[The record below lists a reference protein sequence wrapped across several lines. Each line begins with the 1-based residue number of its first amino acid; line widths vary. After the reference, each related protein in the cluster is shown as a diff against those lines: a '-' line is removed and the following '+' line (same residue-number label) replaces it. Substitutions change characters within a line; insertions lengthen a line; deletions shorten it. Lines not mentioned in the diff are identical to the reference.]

1 MSINDERA
9 AIVYYA
15 VRREN
20 EKQGKDKVS
29 LEDFLDTYEKF
40 FSMIS
45 KNPYANMNINKKAIL
60 EERKKR
66 YTEIHKQLMDATLEE
81 TLAYRNK
88 FIRIASRDIPEDLCA
103 DANAKGLYVLLKRD
117 TDTFL
122 SGYNISYKQKSVT
135 SKPWT
140 LTESQVR
147 KIVKDFPTSKEA
159 LVKQETN
166 LLNVLHDDTRQK
178 SHKKSAL
185 DRFKMIYTT
194 HDFQVKINRYLKKYC
209 TDKDLAL
216 SAIGLCSRA
225 GIVNLENNK
234 PLMLRFCKADSK
246 AKRQLNKRI
255 KRARGRKES
264 IR

>member
-1 MSINDERA
+1 MNINDERA
-9 AIVYYA
+9 AIVYYK

-20 EKQGKDKVS
+20 EKQGKGKVS
-29 LEDFLDTYEKF
+29 LEDFLDIYEKL

-45 KNPYANMNINKKAIL
+45 KNPYANMSIHKIAIL
-60 EERKKR
+60 EERKRR
-66 YTEIHKQLMDATLEE
+66 YTEIHKQLMNATLEE

-103 DANAKGLYVLLKRD
+103 DANAKGLYVLLKRN

-122 SGYNISYKQKSVT
+122 SGYNISYKQKSIT

-140 LTESQVR
+140 LTESEVR

-185 DRFKMIYTT
+185 DHFKMIYTT

-216 SAIGLCSRA
+216 SAIALCARA

-234 PLMLRFCKADSK
+234 PLMLRFCKARVK
-246 AKRQLNKRI
+246 QKRNLI
-255 KRARGRKES
+255 KES
-264 IR
+264 KEQEEERRV